1 VAAPEAVAPPLVER
15 RSLPEWIRIHPPGG
29 ARYDGVK
36 EILQGLGLET
46 VCREARCPNLPECWS
61 AGTATLMLLGAVCTR
76 RCTFC
81 AVTTH
86 WPRGVVDTTEPDRV
100 ARAVRAWGLRYVV
113 LTQVCRDDL
122 PDGGAEV
129 LSETVRQIHRTAPPT
144 KVELLAGDLGG
155 DPAALEVALSEPPE
169 VFAHNLE
176 TVRSLSPE
184 VRDPRAGYERSLHV
198 LRRAREVGGPH
209 LVLKSSIMLG
219 LGESDPEVETA
230 LVDLRD
236 AGVDLVTFGQYLR
249 PSPAHRPV
257 TRYVPPEEFGAWKE
271 RALELGFA
279 GVESGPLVRS
289 SYHAEELFD
298 RAAAGRRE

>member
-1 VAAPEAVAPPLVER
+1 VSAPDPVAATGP
-15 RSLPEWIRIHPPGG
+15 RSLPEWIRIHPPSG

-36 EILQGLGLET
+36 DLLAGLRLET

-61 AGTATLMLLGAVCTR
+61 AGTATLMLLGAECTR
-76 RCTFC
+76 RCSFC

-86 WPRGVVDTTEPDRV
+86 WPHGEVDATEPDRV
-100 ARAVRAWGLRYVV
+100 ARAVRDWGLRYVV

-122 PDGGAEV
+122 ADGGAAL
-129 LSETVRQIHRTAPPT
+129 LSETVRQIRRAAPTT

-155 DPAALEVALSEPPE
+155 DEAALAQVLSSPPE

-176 TVRSLSPE
+176 TVRSLSSA
-184 VRDPRAGYERSLHV
+184 VRDRRAGYDRSLQV
-198 LRRAREVGGPH
+198 LQRARSIGGGK
-209 LVLKSSIMLG
+209 LVLKSSLMLG
-219 LGESDPEVETA
+219 LGETEPEVETA
-230 LVDLRD
+230 LTDLRT

-257 TRYVPPEEFGAWKE
+257 ARYPTPSEFESWKR
-271 RALELGFA
+271 RALELGFS

-298 RAAAGRRE
+298 RAAVGRSE